1 MFQLVDKVSKTARI
15 SEAVNT
21 VYIKDKDI
29 IGDNTDGEGFILSVG
44 KIKDFRFENQK
55 VLILG
60 AGGASY
66 GIIAALI
73 KKDIKKI
80 IIANRTKE
88 KAVTLKSHFKKS
100 NVQIDLLKWER
111 IIPPNDTDLIVNTT
125 SHGMKKD
132 EIIELDISNLNKKCL
147 FVDIIYKPQITETME
162 FLKRMALEH

>member
-29 IGDNTDGEGFILSVG
+29 IGDNTDGEGFILSVE
-44 KIKDFRFENQK
+44 KIKDFRFKNQK

-88 KAVTLKSHFKKS
+88 K
-100 NVQIDLLKWER
+100 LL
-111 IIPPNDTDLIVNTT
+111 
-125 SHGMKKD
+125 H
-132 EIIELDISNLNKKCL
+132 
-147 FVDIIYKPQITETME
+147 
-162 FLKRMALEH
+162 